1 MFHDT
6 QFPKAKKYWQMG
18 KLLDWS
24 TLTVHGMS
32 HALHYGTS
40 VFEGIRAYPT
50 ANGPAIFRLPEHL
63 DRFLHSASVLA
74 MDVPYTKEEIA
85 DAIKLVIEENQLD
98 SAYIRPLLYYAYGNL
113 GLLPRTSPVELV
125 IAAWEWGAY
134 LGGAADQG
142 VSVYI
147 LPNRRIHHSQFDM
160 KAKLGGLYVLSTLG
174 GQLAR
179 SKGFDEALYLNMEG
193 KIAEGPGENIF
204 IVKDGILNTNGINES
219 ILEGITR
226 TSILQ
231 FARDLGIESTVGPIT
246 KEDFVQAD
254 EAFFSGTAVEIAPI
268 VKVADGSDGKD
279 EEREYTIGSGERGEV
294 TDQIQQAYH
303 RIVRG
308 EVEEYRHWLTQVQD

>member
-6 QFPKAKKYWQMG
+6 QFPKAKKFWQMG
-18 KLLDWS
+18 QLLDWS

-63 DRFLHSASVLA
+63 DRFFHSASVLS
-74 MDVPYTKEEIA
+74 MEVPYTKEEITE
-85 DAIKLVIEENQLD
+85 AIKLVIKENHLD

-113 GLLPRTSPVELV
+113 GLLPRTSPVELA

-134 LGGAADQG
+134 LGKEAEEGL
-142 VSVYI
+142 SVLI
-147 LPNRRIHHSQFDM
+147 IPNRRIHHSQFDM
-160 KAKLGGLYVLSTLG
+160 KAKLGGVYVLSTLG
-174 GQLAR
+174 GCLAR
-179 SKGFDEALYLNMEG
+179 SRDFDEAVYLNMEG
-193 KIAEGPGENIF
+193 NIAEGPGENIF
-204 IVKDGILNTNGINES
+204 IVKNGILKTNDMSES

-226 TSILQ
+226 TSILR
-231 FARDLGIESTVGPIT
+231 FAKDLGIESTVGPIT
-246 KEDFVQAD
+246 KEELFEAD

-268 VKVADGSDGKD
+268 VRVTDGSNG
-279 EEREYTIGSGERGEV
+279 EASEREYIIGSGENGEV
-294 TDQIQQAYH
+294 THKIQEIFY

-308 EVEEYRHWLTQVQD
+308 EIKDYKTWLVHV

>member
-18 KLLDWS
+18 KLIDWS
-24 TLTVHGMS
+24 TITVHSMS

-50 ANGPAIFRLPEHL
+50 ANGPAVFRLPEHL
-63 DRFLHSASVLA
+63 DRFFHSASVLS
-74 MDVPYTKEEIA
+74 MDVPYTKEEITE
-85 DAIKLVIEENQLD
+85 AIKLVTKENQLD
-98 SAYIRPLLYYAYGNL
+98 SAYIRPLLYYSYGNL
-113 GLLPRTSPVELV
+113 GLLPKNSPVELV
-125 IAAWEWGAY
+125 IAAWEWEAY
-134 LGGAADQG
+134 LGEASESG

-160 KAKLGGLYVLSTLG
+160 KAKLGGVYVLSTLG
-174 GQLAR
+174 GQQAR
-179 SKGFDEALYLNMEG
+179 SRGFDEAVYLNMEG
-193 KIAEGPGENIF
+193 NIAEGPGENIF
-204 IVKDGILNTNGINES
+204 IVKDGLLKTNDMNES

-246 KEDFVQAD
+246 KEEFLQAD

-268 VKVADGSDGKD
+268 VKITDGSN
-279 EEREYTIGSGERGEV
+279 EEASEKEYTIGSGKKGKV
-294 TDQIQQAYH
+294 TDQIQHTFH

-308 EVEEYRHWLTQVQD
+308 ELEDYRIWLTHV

>member
-1 MFHDT
+1 
-6 QFPKAKKYWQMG
+6 MG
-18 KLLDWS
+18 KLMDWP
-24 TLTVHGMS
+24 TLTIHSLS

-50 ANGPAIFRLPEHL
+50 TNGPAIFRLAEHL
-63 DRFLHSASVLA
+63 DRFFYSASVLS
-74 MDVPYTKEEIA
+74 MDIPYTKEEIT
-85 DAIKLVIEENQLD
+85 DAIKLVIRENNLD

-113 GLLPRTSPVELV
+113 GLLPKTSPVELV

-134 LGGAADQG
+134 LGDEGEQG

-160 KAKLGGLYVLSTLG
+160 KAKLGGVYVLSTLG
-174 GQLAR
+174 GQQAR
-179 SKGFDEALYLNMEG
+179 SKGFDEAVYLNMEG
-193 KIAEGPGENIF
+193 NIAEGPGENIF
-204 IVKDGILNTNGINES
+204 IVKDGILKTNDVNES

-231 FARDLGIESTVGPIT
+231 FAKDLDIESTVGPIT
-246 KEDFVQAD
+246 KEEFVQAD

-268 VKVADGSDGKD
+268 LKATDGSSGQSS
-279 EEREYTIGSGERGEV
+279 EMEYTIGSGERGDV
-294 TDQIQQAYH
+294 TRQIQRTYH

-308 EVEEYRHWLTQVQD
+308 EIEAYRNWLAHV